1 MHKRILPALALGTIL
16 AVAGAA
22 CGSSSDGGGTDGSSG
37 GTSSSGGFEN
47 GASSSS
53 SGGSLGTSSGT
64 DPGEL
69 AACATETKNGEA
81 LPLDIHIMLDASGS
95 MMAKT
100 GASGN
105 GPTKWAAVK
114 DALKGFINDAKS
126 AGIGVGLQIFPIV
139 HAGAPAQCTSDA
151 DCNVG
156 GQSYGSCFLKSCDD
170 KQANG
175 TFLPCDTAADCP
187 GGVACRQIGN
197 CVQGIFSFG
206 ACLIGGPAC
215 AVGTCKAV
223 TTSECSKKECVLSDY
238 DVARVPIAALPGNA
252 GSLTSNI
259 DGIAN
264 PPPEALTPTSAAVTG
279 GLAYA
284 KQFATANPT
293 HAVVMVLATDGLPT
307 RCTPYESSKIG
318 QIAATAAGGTPTV
331 KTFVIGV
338 FADAEKAT
346 AQPNL
351 DNIASG
357 GGTGKALIVSTGGN
371 VTADFQKALDQIRG
385 AALPCEYKV
394 PTPTNGTA
402 DYDKVNV
409 QYTPAGGGKA
419 TVLPQVKGG
428 AAACGSSIGWY
439 YDVDPANGTPT
450 KIILCPT
457 TCNDVKAGSGAG
469 AKVDVLLGC
478 KTIVK

>member
-1 MHKRILPALALGTIL
+1 MHKRILPALVLGSVLAL
-16 AVAGAA
+16 VAAA
-22 CGSSSDGGGTDGSSG
+22 CGSSDDSTFDGSSG
-37 GTSSSGGFEN
+37 GASSSSGGF
-47 GASSSS
+47 GDGTSS
-53 SGGSLGTSSGT
+53 SGSSGNLGSSGGT

-69 AACATETKNGEA
+69 AACATETKTGEA

-100 GASGN
+100 GANGS

-114 DALKGFINDAKS
+114 TALKGFIGDAKS

-139 HAGAPAQCTSDA
+139 HAGAPAQCTKDA
-151 DCNVG
+151 DCAG
-156 GQSYGSCFLKSCDD
+156 GFGSCFLKACDYT
-170 KQANG
+170 ANG
-175 TFLPCDTAADCP
+175 SLLPCDTNADCP
-187 GGVACRQIGN
+187 GSAACRQIAGCYQGPFFLGN
-197 CVQGIFSFG
+197 CLVGSTTPGLTCTNQCNPIAAST
-206 ACLIGGPAC
+206 C
-215 AVGTCKAV
+215 A
-223 TTSECSKKECVLSDY
+223 KKECFLDDY
-238 DVARVPIAALPGNA
+238 DDARVAIAALPGNA
-252 GSLTSNI
+252 GALTSNI
-259 DGIAN
+259 DGIAD
-264 PPPEALTPTSAAVTG
+264 PPPDALTPTSAAVAG

-284 KQFATANPT
+284 TQFATANPK

-307 RCTPYESSKIG
+307 RCAPYESAKIG
-318 QIAATAAGGTPTV
+318 QVAAAAAGGAAKV

-338 FADAEKAT
+338 FADGEKAA

-351 DNIASG
+351 DNIAAG
-357 GGTGKALIVSTGGN
+357 GGTGKALIVSTSSN
-371 VTADFQKALDQIRG
+371 VTADFQKAMDQIRG
-385 AALPCEYKV
+385 QALPCEYVV
-394 PTPTNGTA
+394 PTPTDGTA

-409 QYTPAGGGKA
+409 QYTPGGGGKA

-439 YDVDPANGTPT
+439 YDVDPASGTPT

-457 TCNDVKAGSGAG
+457 TCNDVKSGSGAG